1 MDINEFVSGEH
12 LIWNLLIAL
21 LLGAI
26 VGTQRGWVM
35 RNSVEG
41 SRVAGI
47 RTFSLVGLLGGLV
60 GILANI
66 YTPLLIGFALIALV
80 ILTCI
85 AFVIQQKK
93 SGDVSI
99 TGVVSIM
106 VVFVLGNLA
115 VSGEAVL
122 AAAAAVITAVVL
134 DNKRELHQAL
144 QKLQEY
150 ELDAALRLLLI
161 SIVMLPLLPNQSY
174 GPWNALNPY
183 EIWWMVGL
191 IASISFVGY
200 FAIKIGGAKRG
211 ILFTSVFAGL
221 SSSTALTLQFSHLS
235 REQASIS
242 PLLASGILLSCGTM
256 FPRLLIVLSVINPQ
270 LVKLLWP
277 IVMAMMVALYIP
289 AWWIW
294 RRSEVEQIEQSNKQ
308 TNPLALQSA
317 LFFGLV
323 LALIM
328 LLAHALSDWFG
339 NAGVLILSALSGI
352 TDVDAISLTLGRQS
366 TQTLSVT
373 TAALGILIAASVNT
387 IVKMGMVIAIGDKKL
402 WRRIAPVMTGCVV
415 VGAGVFMA
423 LYS

>member
-183 EIWWMVGL
+183 EIWWMVVL

-294 RRSEVEQIEQSNKQ
+294 RRSEVEQIEPSNKQ

-323 LALIM
+323 LAVIM

>member
-1 MDINEFVSGEH
+1 MDINEFVSGEQ
-12 LIWNLLIAL
+12 LIWNLFIAL

-80 ILTCI
+80 ILACI
-85 AFVIQQKK
+85 AFVIQQRK
-93 SGDVSI
+93 SEDISI
-99 TGVVSIM
+99 TGVVSLVIT
-106 VVFVLGNLA
+106 FVLGCLT
-115 VSGEAVL
+115 VSGEPVL

-134 DNKRELHQAL
+134 DNKKELHHAL
-144 QKLQEY
+144 QRLQEY

-161 SIVMLPLLPNQSY
+161 SIVLLPLLPNQAY
-174 GPWNALNPY
+174 GPWKALNPY
-183 EIWWMVGL
+183 EIWWMVVL

-235 REQASIS
+235 REQEGIS
-242 PLLASGILLSCGTM
+242 PLLASGVLLSCGTM
-256 FPRLLIVLSVINPQ
+256 FPRLLIVLSVLNPQ
-270 LVKLLWP
+270 LVSLLWP
-277 IVMAMMVALYIP
+277 IVLVMMVALYLP

-294 RRSEVEQIEQSNKQ
+294 RRSEVEKIEQSNKQ

-317 LFFGLV
+317 LFFGVV
-323 LALIM
+323 LAAIM
-328 LLAHALSDWFG
+328 LLSHALSDWFG

-352 TDVDAISLTLGRQS
+352 TDVDAISLALGRQS

-387 IVKMGMVIAIGDKKL
+387 IVKMGMVVAIGDKALSAKV
-402 WRRIAPVMTGCVV
+402 APVMIGCVLS
-415 VGAGVFMA
+415 GAA
-423 LYS
+423 LFLVIY

>member
-1 MDINEFVSGEH
+1 MDINEFATGEH

-26 VGTQRGWVM
+26 IGTQRGWVM

-60 GILANI
+60 AILADL
-66 YTPLLIGFALIALV
+66 YSPLLLGFALIALV
-80 ILTCI
+80 ILASI
-85 AFVIQQKK
+85 AFVMQQKK
-93 SGDVSI
+93 SRDISI
-99 TGVVSIM
+99 TGVVSLL
-106 VVFVLGNLA
+106 VTFVLGSLA

-122 AAAAAVITAVVL
+122 AASAAVITAVVL

-150 ELDAALRLLLI
+150 ELDAALRLLII
-161 SIVMLPLLPNQSY
+161 SIVLLPLLPNQSY

-183 EIWWMVGL
+183 EIWWMVVL

-211 ILFTSVFAGL
+211 ILFTSIFAGL

-235 REQASIS
+235 REQANIS

-256 FPRLLIVLSVINPQ
+256 FPRLLIILFVINPQ
-270 LVKLLWP
+270 LVSLLWP
-277 IVMAMMVALYIP
+277 IVMAMMAALYLP

-308 TNPLALQSA
+308 SNPLALQSA
-317 LFFGLV
+317 LFFGMM
-323 LALIM
+323 LAVIM
-328 LLAHALSDWFG
+328 LLSHALAEWFG
-339 NAGVLILSALSGI
+339 NTGVLILSALSGI
-352 TDVDAISLTLGRQS
+352 TDVDAISLALGRQS
-366 TQTLSVT
+366 IQILSVT

-387 IVKMGMVIAIGDKKL
+387 IVKMSMVVAIGDKKL
-402 WRRIAPVMTGCVV
+402 WLRVAPVMVGCVA
-415 VGAGVFMA
+415 VGALMFFV
-423 LYS
+423 LY

>member
-1 MDINEFVSGEH
+1 MLFRS
-12 LIWNLLIAL
+12 
-21 LLGAI
+21 
-26 VGTQRGWVM
+26 
-35 RNSVEG
+35 
-41 SRVAGI
+41 
-47 RTFSLVGLLGGLV
+47 TFSLVGLLGGLV

-106 VVFVLGNLA
+106 VVFVLGNLT

-183 EIWWMVGL
+183 EIWWMVVL

-323 LALIM
+323 LAVIM